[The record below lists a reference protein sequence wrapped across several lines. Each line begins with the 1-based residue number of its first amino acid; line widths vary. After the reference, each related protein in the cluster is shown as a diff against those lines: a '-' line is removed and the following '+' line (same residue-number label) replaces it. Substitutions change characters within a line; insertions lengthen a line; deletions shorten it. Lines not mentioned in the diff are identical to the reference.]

1 MKSKKAIVLLLTASM
16 ILSFTACA
24 FAKVPSEENSQQH
37 IETAEAENILQGD
50 PVTNS
55 EAREFEERAMYL
67 YSEGVYPEFW
77 WAVGANARGIGA
89 DLNRSL
95 DLQIPETEYYYIDLF
110 QSIEELKQATEQAV
124 SEDYAEKY
132 LYLWGE
138 QRNMFAEYE
147 GELYANAYWEGEF
160 YYAPERIE
168 FVRKDG
174 DVVFLNAFFL
184 NLDNEFFRKK
194 IQLKQE
200 DGVWKFQRTHITEF
214 FEEMLRSVYKE
225 LHADRETGC

>member
-95 DLQIPETEYYYIDLF
+95 DLQIPETEYYHVDLF

-168 FVRKDG
+168 FVRKNG

-184 NLDNEFFRKK
+184 NLDNEFFRNE

-214 FEEMLRSVYKE
+214 FEEMLSE
-225 LHADRETGC
+225 E